1 MTLVSKLKSEEL
13 ISQLSGWYFLA
24 NGIYAILALRF
35 DEPGSISSISKS
47 FLILKLRQVFWVLVG
62 GVLRGDGEWGK
73 EDFGGGDWKVCGA
86 GGGGELGGGGDSG
99 ILPFHS
105 GE

>member
-1 MTLVSKLKSEEL
+1 M
-13 ISQLSGWYFLA
+13 
-24 NGIYAILALRF
+24 
-35 DEPGSISSISKS
+35 
-47 FLILKLRQVFWVLVG
+47 FWVLVG

-73 EDFGGGDWKVCGA
+73 EDFGGGDWKVCGS

>member
-1 MTLVSKLKSEEL
+1 M
-13 ISQLSGWYFLA
+13 
-24 NGIYAILALRF
+24 YAILTFRF

-47 FLILKLRQVFWVLVG
+47 FLILNLKKVFWVLVG

-73 EDFGGGDWKVCGA
+73 EDSGGGDWK
-86 GGGGELGGGGDSG
+86 GGGSGGGSGLGGGGDSG
-99 ILPFHS
+99 ISPSNF